1 MKKNVNVLVWICSLE
16 KTNLSV
22 IWLSLNRSQCGSCS
36 TKYNKGCCHFAV
48 LHAEIQH
55 IFAVGGQTGRSNFQ
69 NNIL

>member
-1 MKKNVNVLVWICSLE
+1 MKKNVNVLVRICSLE

-22 IWLSLNRSQCGSCS
+22 IWLSLNRSQCGS
-36 TKYNKGCCHFAV
+36 CCHFAV

>member
-36 TKYNKGCCHFAV
+36 TKYNTM
-48 LHAEIQH
+48 
-55 IFAVGGQTGRSNFQ
+55 TGT
-69 NNIL
+69 